1 MLFYTES
8 PLKFAFSEDKIEFT
22 DEYPKSGIEPR
33 KSVWG
38 ILGVP
43 FDSTSTYHPGARFGP
58 NSVREASY
66 NLERYNLLLDRN
78 LETTFYDLGN
88 LEVVHGNFHKT
99 SSHLKS
105 AIKEIK
111 DLQITPIII
120 GGEHSISYS
129 IIKALDIQDATII
142 HFDAHLDLR
151 DEYMGEKYSHATV
164 MRRVWDLN
172 PQDMIQIGVRS
183 GSAEETTFAQGHD
196 IKYYTSP
203 RVKDNIGEMERLI
216 SDIKGPVYITVDM
229 DVLDPAYAPSVGT
242 PAPGGLSPS
251 QLQRLIFSLQG
262 KEVIGFDVV
271 EVSSRCMGD
280 ITSLNGAQV
289 IYDFLCLQSSK

>member
-22 DEYPKSGIEPR
+22 DEYSKLGMEHQKP
-33 KSVWG
+33 VWG

-43 FDSTSTYHPGARFGP
+43 FDSTSSYNPGARFGP

-66 NLERYNLLLDRN
+66 NLERYNLLLDQN
-78 LETTFYDLGN
+78 LEISFFDLGN

-99 SSHLKS
+99 SANLES
-105 AIKEIK
+105 AVKEIS

-129 IIKALDIQDATII
+129 IIKSLDIRDVTIL

-151 DEYMGEKYSHATV
+151 DDYMGEKYSHATV

-172 PQDMIQIGVRS
+172 PQDIIQIGVRS
-183 GSAEETTFAQGHD
+183 GSADETTFAQNHD

-203 RVKDNIGEMERLI
+203 QVKDNIREIERLI
-216 SDIKGPVYITVDM
+216 SDIEGPVYVTVDI

-242 PAPGGLSPS
+242 PSPGGLSSS
-251 QLQRLIFSLQG
+251 QLQRLIYSLQG
-262 KEVIGFDVV
+262 KEVVGFDVV
-271 EVSSRCMGD
+271 EVSSRYMGD

-289 IYDFLCLQSSK
+289 IYDFLCLQ